1 LAAGLFVFAVLH
13 VVNGQATKP
22 PVGPPVTPARS
33 PFGDTVAGAG
43 LVEAQTENIAVGSPL
58 PGVVTKVHV
67 QVGQKVAVGAKLFEL
82 DDRQLQAELAVRE
95 AALAAAE
102 AQLRRLEAMPRQEE
116 VPPSAAR
123 VREAEANVADLE
135 DQYRR
140 ATVLA
145 PRGAMSEQELNS
157 KRQSLRMAREQ
168 LSRAKA
174 DHELLMAGAWQPDRD
189 VAAAAVE
196 QARAQREQTRTE
208 LGRLVVRALVAGE
221 VLQVNVRP
229 GEYVGAP
236 AGQALVVLGN
246 VGQLHVRVDI
256 DEHDIPRFHPGA
268 PAKAML
274 RGSPGQEFPLTFVR
288 VEPYVVPK
296 KSLTGNNSE
305 RVDTRVLQVI
315 YAVEAEGAPLYV
327 GQQMDVF
334 IDAAK

>member
-1 LAAGLFVFAVLH
+1 
-13 VVNGQATKP
+13 
-22 PVGPPVTPARS
+22 
-33 PFGDTVAGAG
+33 
-43 LVEAQTENIAVGSPL
+43 
-58 PGVVTKVHV
+58 
-67 QVGQKVAVGAKLFEL
+67 
-82 DDRQLQAELAVRE
+82 
-95 AALAAAE
+95 
-102 AQLRRLEAMPRQEE
+102 
-116 VPPSAAR
+116 
-123 VREAEANVADLE
+123 
-135 DQYRR
+135 
-140 ATVLA
+140 
-145 PRGAMSEQELNS
+145 
-157 KRQSLRMAREQ
+157 
-168 LSRAKA
+168 
-174 DHELLMAGAWQPDRD
+174 
-189 VAAAAVE
+189 
-196 QARAQREQTRTE
+196 
-208 LGRLVVRALVAGE
+208 VVRALVAGE